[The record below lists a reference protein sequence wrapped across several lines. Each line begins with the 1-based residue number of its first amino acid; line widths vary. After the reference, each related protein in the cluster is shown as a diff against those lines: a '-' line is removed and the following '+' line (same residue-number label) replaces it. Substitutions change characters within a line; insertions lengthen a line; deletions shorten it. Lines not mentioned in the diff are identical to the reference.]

1 MDPALKIGSDVLID
15 IKNLQAL
22 ADDMD
27 NFKVTKHM
35 TKRFNERDIKLRF
48 VQNTILYG
56 EIIEQYPNDYPYP
69 SCLVLY
75 FLNGKTP
82 IHVCVG
88 YGEGKLW
95 IITAYYPNTVEWE
108 EDFKTRKAVN

>member
-1 MDPALKIGSDVLID
+1 MID
-15 IKNLQAL
+15 IKDLQAL
-22 ADDMD
+22 AVDID

-48 VQNTILYG
+48 IQSTLLNG

-69 SCLVLY
+69 SCLVLN
-75 FLNGKTP
+75 FLNGETP

-88 YGEGKLW
+88 LGEGKLW
-95 IITAYYPNTVEWE
+95 IITAYYPNTNEWE
-108 EDFKTRKAVN
+108 DDFKTRKAVN